1 MNAKFWIAGVLS
13 GIAMFI
19 WGAASH
25 MFFGWHDATY
35 NSFRDEDK
43 VMEVIAE
50 EAPHSGIYI
59 APVAGSMN
67 EGLTSEQR
75 DKAMEEMWAKSAQ
88 GPNIFVSVRR
98 EGMSSMGAPMILD
111 FLALVL
117 MSFVMLW
124 LLQTVPGLSF
134 GGKVLFVLIAG
145 TVGMALVQLEQ
156 WVWWSFSTTYVLV
169 NIVDSALRWAVGGIV
184 MAKMSK

>member
-1 MNAKFWIAGVLS
+1 MGAKFWIAGILS

-35 NSFRDEDK
+35 NGFRDEDK
-43 VMEVIAE
+43 VMEVITE

-59 APVAGSMN
+59 APMGDMMK
-67 EGLTSEQR
+67 EGLTAEQR
-75 DKAMEEMWAKSAQ
+75 EKAQEEMWTKSAQ
-88 GPNIFVSVRR
+88 GPNIFVSVKR
-98 EGMSSMGAPMILD
+98 EGMSSMAAPKILD

-124 LLQTVPGLSF
+124 LLQTVPSLKF
-134 GGKVLFVLIAG
+134 GGKVLFVIIAG

-156 WVWWSFSTTYVLV
+156 WIWWSFSTSYVLV

-184 MAKMSK
+184 MAKMRK